1 MAENGLNCGINK
13 TLNMATKIIV
23 PDIGDFE
30 DVEIIEILTK
40 PGAIIKKN
48 DPVVTLES
56 DKSSVEVPSPFSGKI
71 SSLNVKIG
79 DKVSKGSILATV
91 EDDNDE
97 ISGKTEKK
105 EKPTKNKQTKEEPL
119 ILNKEKNEKIFPETE
134 KIIKEAESTISQK
147 IKKEPPKKIPA
158 RSNGADIDPIETQ
171 EWLDSL
177 SAVINNDGSDRA
189 HYLLKKLID
198 ETYKEGINKPLT
210 RNTPYINTISPENE
224 VKSTGD
230 QNIERK
236 IRSLIRWNA
245 AAMVV
250 KANKKNPELG
260 GHIGTFASAATLY
273 DVGMNHF
280 WRAKN
285 NKYGGDLIYFQ
296 GHSAPGMYARAYLEG
311 RLTEKQ
317 LSNFRQEVDGK
328 GLSSYPHPWLMPK
341 FWQFPIVSMGLGP
354 IMSIYQARFTKYLI
368 NRGLLK
374 DEGRK
379 IWTFLGDGETDEPES
394 LGAIGLAAR
403 EKLDNLVFVINCN
416 LQRLDGPVR
425 GNGKI
430 IQELEGIFRGA
441 GWNVIKVIWGSYW
454 DSLLAKDKS
463 GLLVK
468 RMNECV
474 DGEYQAFKA
483 KGGAYVRENFFG
495 KYPELKDL
503 VSTMTDRDVWK
514 LNRGGHDPHKVYAAY
529 DAAMK
534 TKGQPTVILAKTI
547 KGYGMGKSGESTN
560 ITHQQKKL
568 GEEDLLY
575 YRDRFD
581 IPLTDKQVKNIEFY
595 KPDEKSE
602 EIKYIKERRMK
613 LGGNLPERTS
623 YAKPIKKPAKDIFE
637 NMLKS
642 SGDREMSTTMAL
654 VRMLT
659 NLLRDKNISP
669 RLVPIIPDEA
679 RTFGMEGFFQKI
691 GIYAHEGQKYEP
703 VDSEQL
709 SSYKEDK
716 KGQVLEE
723 GITESGA
730 MSSWIAAGTSYT
742 NHDLEMI
749 PIYMFYSMFGFQRVM
764 DLVWAA
770 GDSQTRGFLIGAT
783 SGRTTLAGEGLQHQD
798 GHSHLLASTIPNCK
812 SYDPAYAYELAVILR
827 EGLKRM
833 HDNQE
838 NIFYYITVMNE
849 NYKHPKIPYD
859 SKKGILKGMYLFK
872 EFNNKGK
879 TKIQLL
885 GSGTIFRE
893 MLAAAEIL
901 SKDYDIDSDLWSV
914 TSFNELRRDGMEIE
928 RKNLL
933 NPGEKPEKSYVE
945 KCLGK
950 REGPIIAASDY
961 MRAYSD
967 QIRPYLSK
975 SFYSFGT
982 DGYGRSD
989 SRKQLRKFFEV
1000 DKEHIVAYTLSAL
1013 AKEQLISSKQAEKAI
1028 KKYNIDK
1035 DKPIPTEL

>member
-1 MAENGLNCGINK
+1 MGIP
-13 TLNMATKIIV
+13 LYLKI
-23 PDIGDFE
+23 
-30 DVEIIEILTK
+30 
-40 PGAIIKKN
+40 
-48 DPVVTLES
+48 
-56 DKSSVEVPSPFSGKI
+56 PFSPY
-71 SSLNVKIG
+71 
-79 DKVSKGSILATV
+79 
-91 EDDNDE
+91 
-97 ISGKTEKK
+97 TE
-105 EKPTKNKQTKEEPL
+105 
-119 ILNKEKNEKIFPETE
+119 
-134 KIIKEAESTISQK
+134 
-147 IKKEPPKKIPA
+147 
-158 RSNGADIDPIETQ
+158 
-171 EWLDSL
+171 
-177 SAVINNDGSDRA
+177 
-189 HYLLKKLID
+189 YL
-198 ETYKEGINKPLT
+198 
-210 RNTPYINTISPENE
+210 NTISIKNQKPYPGNR
-224 VKSTGD
+224 S
-230 QNIERK
+230 IERRIK
-236 IRSLIRWNA
+236 SLVRWNA
-245 AAMVV
+245 MAMVV
-250 KANKKNPELG
+250 RANRNNNGIG
-260 GHIGTFASAATLY
+260 GHISSFTSSATLY
-273 DVGMNHF
+273 EVAFNHF
-280 WRAKN
+280 FRGRDLN
-285 NKYGGDLIYFQ
+285 GGDLIYFQ
-296 GHSAPGMYARAYLEG
+296 GHVSPGIYSRAFLEG
-311 RLTEKQ
+311 RISEEELI
-317 LSNFRQEVDGK
+317 NFRRELNGN
-328 GLSSYPHPWLMPK
+328 GLSSYPHPWLMPD
-341 FWQFPIVSMGLGP
+341 FWQFATVSMGLGP
-354 IMSIYQARFTKYLI
+354 IMSIYQARFLHYLQDRGI
-368 NRGLLK
+368 CNTSNRK
-374 DEGRK
+374 V
-379 IWTFLGDGETDEPES
+379 WAFLGDGEMDEPES
-394 LGAIGLAAR
+394 LGAISLASR
-403 EKLDNLVFVINCN
+403 EKLDNLIFVINCN

-454 DSLLAKDKS
+454 DPLLAKDKS

-483 KGGAYVRENFFG
+483 KGGAYVREKFFG

-503 VSTMTDRDVWK
+503 VSTMTDRDIWR

-529 DAAMK
+529 DAAIK

-595 KPDEKSE
+595 KPNEKSE
-602 EIKYIKERRMK
+602 EIKYLKERRMK

-623 YAKPIKKPAKDIFE
+623 YAEPIKKPAKDIFE

-659 NLLRDKNISP
+659 NLLRDKNIAP

-764 DLVWAA
+764 DLAWAA

-798 GHSHLLASTIPNCK
+798 GHSHLLASAIPNCK
-812 SYDPAYAYELAVILR
+812 SYDPTYSYELAIILR

-838 NIFYYITVMNE
+838 NIFYYITVTNE
-849 NYKHPKIPYD
+849 NYKHPKIPND
-859 SKKGILKGMYLFK
+859 AKKGILEGMYLFK

-885 GSGTIFRE
+885 GSGAIFRE

-901 SKDYDIDSDLWSV
+901 SKDYGIDSDLWSV
-914 TSFNELRRDGMEIE
+914 TSFNELRKDGMETE

-933 NPGEKPEKSYVE
+933 NPGEKPERSYVE
-945 KCLGK
+945 KCLIK
-950 REGPIIAASDY
+950 REGTIIAASDY
-961 MRAYSD
+961 IRTYAD

-975 SFYSFGT
+975 PFYSFGT

-989 SRKQLRKFFEV
+989 SRKNLRKFFEV
-1000 DKEHIVAYTLSAL
+1000 DKEHIVAYALSAL
-1013 AKEQLISSKQAEKAI
+1013 AKEQLISSKHAEKAI

-1035 DKPIPTEL
+1035 NKPIPTEL